1 MPITPATTTH
11 SPSSGTAEPILL
23 ELVDEDGVTTGTAEK
38 LAAHQPPGRL
48 HRAFSVFLFDERGRL
63 LLQQRALGKYHS
75 PGVWSNTCCG
85 HPYPGEAPF
94 AAAAR
99 RTFEELGVS
108 PSLLAEAGTVRYN
121 HPDPASGLV
130 EQEYNHLFV
139 GMAQAPLRPDAREVA
154 STAYVTPA
162 ELAERHARDIFSA
175 WFMTVLDAARPAVR
189 ELTGPS
195 AGW

>member
-1 MPITPATTTH
+1 MPITPATATH
-11 SPSSGTAEPILL
+11 SSSDGTAESIML
-23 ELVDEDGVTTGTAEK
+23 ELVDESGVTIGTAEK
-38 LAAHQPPGRL
+38 LAAHQPPGQL
-48 HRAFSVFLFDERGRL
+48 HRAFSVFLFDEHGRL

-99 RTFEELGVS
+99 RTYEELGVS
-108 PSLLAEAGTVRYN
+108 PSLMAEAGTVRYH

-139 GMAQAPLRPDAREVA
+139 GMVQAPLRPDPEEVGD
-154 STAYVTPA
+154 TAFVTPE
-162 ELAERHARDIFSA
+162 ELAERHEKDTFSS

-189 ELTGPS
+189 ELTGPA

>member
-1 MPITPATTTH
+1 MPITPAAATH
-11 SPSSGTAEPILL
+11 TSPNGTAAEILL
-23 ELVDEDGVTTGTAEK
+23 ELVDENGVTIGTAEK
-38 LAAHQPPGRL
+38 LAAHQPPGQL

-63 LLQQRALGKYHS
+63 LLQRRALGKYHS

-99 RTFEELGVS
+99 RTYEELGVS
-108 PSLLAEAGTVRYN
+108 PSLMAEAGTVRYN
-121 HPDPASGLV
+121 HPDPDSGLV

-139 GMAQAPLRPDAREVA
+139 GMVQSPLRPDPEEVGD
-154 STAYVTPA
+154 TAFVTPA
-162 ELAERHARDIFSA
+162 ELAERHAENAFSA

>member
-1 MPITPATTTH
+1 MPITPATATN

-23 ELVDEDGVTTGTAEK
+23 ELVDEDGVTIGTAEK
-38 LAAHQPPGRL
+38 LAAHQPPGLL

-121 HPDPASGLV
+121 HPDPDSGLV

-139 GMAQAPLRPDAREVA
+139 GMVQSPLRPDPEEVA
-154 STAYVTPA
+154 STVFVTPD
-162 ELAERHARDIFSA
+162 ELAERHAKDTYSA
-175 WFMTVLDAARPAVR
+175 WFMTVLDAVRPAVR

>member
-1 MPITPATTTH
+1 MPITPATATN

-23 ELVDEDGVTTGTAEK
+23 ELVDEEGVTVGTAEK
-38 LAAHQPPGRL
+38 LSAHQPPGKL

-99 RTFEELGVS
+99 RTYEELGVS
-108 PSLLAEAGTVRYN
+108 PSLMAEAGTVRYN
-121 HPDPASGLV
+121 HPDPVSGLV

-139 GMAQAPLRPDAREVA
+139 GMVQSTVRPDGNEVA
-154 STAYVTPA
+154 ATAFVTP
-162 ELAERHARDIFSA
+162 EDLAERHATDTFSA